1 MKTKKWFSIKE
12 IQEDLF
18 DGAISK
24 TTLLKR
30 VADGQIPSIRF
41 ANKIFVPA
49 CWVEQQ
55 LMVSQGKAVQHG

>member
-1 MKTKKWFSIKE
+1 MKTKKWYSISE
-12 IQEDLF
+12 VQQDLF

-30 VADGQIPSIRF
+30 VADGQIPSLRF

-49 CWVEQQ
+49 YWVEKQ
-55 LMVSQGKAVQHG
+55 LMVSQGKVIQHG

>member
-49 CWVEQQ
+49 YWVKQQ